1 MQHPLFRRVLGHSD
15 PSQKTMMERKPW
27 IRPGEGPAGPA
38 RDGPMLEIMFTKGK
52 YGALSVNMK
61 AIIENAVEAASQDRS
76 YKAVSR
82 YSKDYIEMRT
92 KNEVNEHGAE

>member
-1 MQHPLFRRVLGHSD
+1 MD
-15 PSQKTMMERKPW
+15 T
-27 IRPGEGPAGPA
+27 PGEGPAGPA

-76 YKAVSR
+76 
-82 YSKDYIEMRT
+82 
-92 KNEVNEHGAE
+92 